1 MSDFQTFR
9 IWKLDKLSNFRII
22 LVKHINLFSG
32 ADSSPLSPVP
42 EYNVDDKNLFFGAI
56 SDTPVQKS
64 FVTRRSRKRTV
75 QFHLAPPSPIDG
87 NADTGDY
94 EADEAE
100 IAEANARDSF
110 PVWEASTSAKR
121 RVRQTTSM
129 PNLDESAN
137 GTPKVV
143 LRHRLSMKDD
153 TIQKLSQDFQ
163 ELEEFT
169 RYISIY
175 NCH

>member
-1 MSDFQTFR
+1 MELLFL
-9 IWKLDKLSNFRII
+9 KSN
-22 LVKHINLFSG
+22 KKNSG

-42 EYNVDDKNLFFGAI
+42 EYNTEDPNLFFGAI
-56 SDTPVQKS
+56 SDTPVQKN

-75 QFHLAPPSPIDG
+75 QFHLAPPSTIED
-87 NADTGDY
+87 NDDIAT
-94 EADEAE
+94 DEDE
-100 IAEANARDSF
+100 IAEANARDNF
-110 PVWEASTSAKR
+110 PVWEASKNVKR
-121 RVRQTTSM
+121 RVRQTNSM

-169 RYISIY
+169 R
-175 NCH
+175 